1 MNTQTDT
8 QTAGAKQERNIT
20 LYLTREQID
29 ALNIAAARLGMTAP
43 EMLKRAL
50 MAEMKNRPAALMA

>member
-8 QTAGAKQERNIT
+8 QTAEAKQEREIT

-29 ALNIAAARLGMTAP
+29 ALNLAAARLGMTAP
-43 EMLKRAL
+43 EMLIRAL
-50 MAEMKNRPAALMA
+50 ITEVKNRPAALMA

>member
-43 EMLKRAL
+43 EMLRRAVI
-50 MAEMKNRPAALMA
+50 AEVMNRPAALMV